1 MNNRYLEL
9 DSSWRDRSRWP
20 LPGQFEIPISQSG
33 TKGRNDALDPVAL
46 SAPITSWTGN
56 RFSTHDVSP
65 LISGII
71 ANTSA
76 LSVLPSTVSSAGS
89 QDVVFVEFS
98 GASNNYVQI
107 IENYYK
113 NAILFVTSGV
123 TPVQR
128 RRIISSKFIKEQI
141 SNSNPVVT
149 MQFVIEYSFSDD
161 VVFGNTV
168 VIRDPT
174 DVSDLDNPQFFVPAG
189 KSGEHAYSG
198 YLLYNETLNQY
209 RQITGYDRNT
219 HILTVNTEQSSIA
232 STTQGP
238 VTGWQKEDNYSIR
251 KEPPSYTGTS
261 LVGSTQTAVILNSA
275 SSSVDD
281 FYNNYFL
288 RMTSGGADDEI
299 RLITD
304 YDGTTKTVTVFPG
317 FSTAPVAG
325 NTLEILAFSYDNATP
340 FNYSGSMVS
349 QQEEVCYE
357 IELLNLVL
365 PNRTLNTAFG
375 ANIAFYPYVYVN
387 LCNVTAAGSGNI
399 NVLYS
404 NNPNASRVLFRAA
417 INDVANLTTSS
428 FVKIGGG
435 GTYQTVKFKPND
447 NLLFEVRLPNGD
459 IFETTLTETF
469 SPHTPNAENQ
479 ISALFSMKRL

>member
-46 SAPITSWTGN
+46 SAPITSWTCN
-56 RFSTHDVSP
+56 RFSTRGPGP
-65 LISGII
+65 LIAGTIHNLS
-71 ANTSA
+71 SA
-76 LSVLPSTVSSAGS
+76 GVIVNSISSAGS
-89 QDVVFVEFS
+89 QDVVLVKFT
-98 GASNNYVQI
+98 ASEINNQVQI

-113 NAILFVTSGV
+113 NAILFVVTGV
-123 TPVQR
+123 NPVQR
-128 RRIISSKFIKEQI
+128 RRIISSKFIYELDDYTI
-141 SNSNPVVT
+141 

-161 VVFGNTV
+161 VVYGNIVT
-168 VIRDPT
+168 INDPSDML
-174 DVSDLDNPQFFVPAG
+174 DVNNPQLFVPAG

-219 HILTVNTEQSSIA
+219 HILSVNTEQSSIA
-232 STTQGP
+232 GTTQGP
-238 VTGWQKEDNYSIR
+238 VTGWLQTHNYSIR

-261 LVGSTQTAVILNSA
+261 LAGSTQTAVILNSA
-275 SSSVDD
+275 ASSVDD

>member
-56 RFSTHDVSP
+56 RFSTRGPGP
-65 LISGII
+65 LIAGTIHNLS
-71 ANTSA
+71 SA
-76 LSVLPSTVSSAGS
+76 GVIVNSISSAGS
-89 QDVVFVEFS
+89 QDVVLVKFT
-98 GASNNYVQI
+98 ASEINNQVQI

-113 NAILFVTSGV
+113 NAILFVVTGV
-123 TPVQR
+123 NPVQR
-128 RRIISSKFIKEQI
+128 RRIISSKFIYELDDYTI
-141 SNSNPVVT
+141 

-161 VVFGNTV
+161 VVYGNIVT
-168 VIRDPT
+168 INDPSDML
-174 DVSDLDNPQFFVPAG
+174 DVNNPQLFVPAG

-232 STTQGP
+232 GTTQGP
-238 VTGWQKEDNYSIR
+238 VTGWLQTHNYSIR

-261 LVGSTQTAVILNSA
+261 LAGSTQTAVILNSA
-275 SSSVDD
+275 ASSVDD